1 LTRLAAGFLFLALA
15 IAAAGCSRK
24 PPPPPPPAT
33 VAEAMKAAEAAFSRG
48 EWSNVLASCERA
60 LQLADKEGKGGSALQ
75 SLECMQDAA
84 GRMKPVPSTL
94 KASEIVMGKY
104 AQVLRGSA
112 ARHRI
117 PNNHAVMLHAAGRH
131 DEAAGVL
138 SDAIDADVGTGLHS
152 SGDFR
157 ARVVMIRNLA
167 RASMDSPYGPLAE
180 WIVREALPEVEA
192 RLDPER
198 HGIPANLGVGD
209 ALAAIAL
216 LVERRG
222 AATLAA
228 KVSAK
233 AEARMADETAFIAGR
248 PDLSPYCPA
257 VPLHGREV
265 RACFQSIP

>member
-1 LTRLAAGFLFLALA
+1 MTRLAASLASLALA
-15 IAAAGCSRK
+15 LAVAGCGRK

-60 LQLADKEGKGGSALQ
+60 LELADKEGSGGKALL

-117 PNNHAVMLHAAGRH
+117 PNNHAVMLHAAGRR
-131 DEAAGVL
+131 DEAAAVL
-138 SDAIDADVGTGLHS
+138 SEAIDADAGTGFHS

-167 RASMDSPYGPLAE
+167 RASMDSPHGPLAE

-198 HGIPANLGVGD
+198 HGLHANLGVGD
-209 ALAAIAL
+209 AMAAIARL
-216 LVERRG
+216 AEKRG
-222 AATLAA
+222 AATFAA
-228 KVSAK
+228 QVSEK
-233 AEARMADETAFIAGR
+233 AEARIAEETAFIAGR

-257 VPLHGREV
+257 APLHGREV